1 MFFKNIIDHKRNEE
15 SMRRKLN
22 KSLTLTAA
30 VLLAIGMPVASAFAM
45 GAPTPAS
52 VSKVIPNKPITLRIF
67 TTAPQNKV
75 SQAVATVFEKKYP
88 NVKVIVQATDFP
100 DYAQGIQLAL
110 KSSNG
115 PDIALAANAFS
126 SKNGLTINLAKYSK
140 LYGWDKIIP
149 STVAEQWKVTPDYK
163 TMAGSIQVAL
173 PVDINIVGL
182 YYNKKLLQ
190 QAGINTLPKTLSEL
204 EAALA
209 SAKKANLLPIQ
220 MGNSQ
225 GHASFLIQCIGQSQ
239 DGAESAAKWAL
250 GVPNSTFATT
260 GNKLGA
266 QKLLDWKNAG
276 YIPSDV
282 NSYALQDAVTN
293 FTQGNGVFLNDGN
306 WDAGTID
313 AAMGSNV
320 GFIPFPGTNVV
331 AIGGGDAFQI
341 SANSKNKDVAAAFLN
356 MLISAQAAPLA
367 WSNGFLP
374 VNVANAKGT
383 TSLQN
388 DILAAYKKI
397 SNANGIV
404 SFNNNVT
411 PSMNQTLA
419 TTTQALLGG
428 QMTVDDLI
436 NTVQTDWAKSH

>member
-1 MFFKNIIDHKRNEE
+1 MLKQ
-15 SMRRKLN
+15 RK
-22 KSLTLTAA
+22 SA
-30 VLLAIGMPVASAFAM
+30 LAIGTLLALIVGSSASGAFGM
-45 GAPTPAS
+45 GAPEPTG
-52 VSKVIPNKPITLRIF
+52 VSKRLPTSAVTLRVF

-75 SQAVATVFEKKYP
+75 SQAVAAAFEKKYP

-100 DYAQGIQLAL
+100 NYSQGIQLAL

-115 PDIALAANAFS
+115 PDVALAANAFD
-126 SKNGLTINLAKYSK
+126 SKNGLVINLAKYAN
-140 LYGWDKIIP
+140 LYGWNKIIP
-149 STVAEQWKVTPDYK
+149 STVAQQWSVTPDYK

-173 PVDINIVGL
+173 PVDINIVGI
-182 YYNKKLLQ
+182 YYNKKLLA
-190 QAGINTLPKTLSEL
+190 QAGITQLPSSLKEF
-204 EAALA
+204 EDALA
-209 SAKKANLLPIQ
+209 AAKKANLVPLQ

-225 GHASFLIQCIGQSQ
+225 GHASFLIQGIGQAE
-239 DGAESAAKWAL
+239 DGAKSAAKWAL
-250 GVPNSTFATT
+250 GVPGSSFSTS

-282 NSYALQDAVTN
+282 NSYSLQDAVTN
-293 FTQGNGVFLNDGN
+293 FTQGKGVFLNDGN

-313 AAMGSNV
+313 KAMGSNV
-320 GFIPFPGTNVV
+320 GFMPFPGTNVV

-341 SANSKNKDVAAAFLN
+341 SAKSRNKNVAAAYLN
-356 MLISAQAAPLA
+356 MLISAEAAPLA

-374 VNVANAKGT
+374 ANVASAKGS

-388 DILAAYKKI
+388 DILASYKKI
-397 SNANGIV
+397 SQANGIV

-411 PSMNQTLA
+411 PSMNQTLT

-428 QMTVDDLI
+428 QMSVDTLI
-436 NTVQTDWAKSH
+436 TTIQADWSKAHG